1 MSKNY
6 NCYHVLDQIFL
17 PCRQVGP
24 LRLPSSPFVSLRLP
38 NGLFARLHLIK
49 YKRAVA
55 VHRRELESRALAGP
69 LLLLQRAHPCH
80 QVRPRALLEDTNIQD
95 GAVAGP

>member
-6 NCYHVLDQIFL
+6 NCYHVLDQKFL
-17 PCRQVGP
+17 PWGP
-24 LRLPSSPFVSLRLP
+24 TSWTTSSPFVSLRLP

>member
-17 PCRQVGP
+17 PWGP
-24 LRLPSSPFVSLRLP
+24 TSWTTSPPFVSLRLP